1 MSNLIQALEQ
11 SEQQHQQSRY
21 DELHSHTPKTS
32 QVTHSRSMS
41 GLLVAMVL
49 GVPMI
54 TGSVATYLDY
64 QSKLSFAL
72 SQPSVEEVVIETPID
87 YTIERNVSPTDL
99 KSTRLAVN
107 VEESK
112 PVIESRATQQVKPQ
126 EMAKESGSSSDSL
139 DFSQLDL
146 SGLSS
151 ELALQVESALNNSNQ
166 SQQAQPNAS
175 SGVSYLEREASKWIG
190 KLPALDFQTHNYT
203 SSETKRWVKVNGVE
217 FVQGDSIN
225 EEILL
230 LEIAPRYSVIRFRG
244 ELIQIPALYDWQG

>member
-11 SEQQHQQSRY
+11 SELQHQQSRY
-21 DELHSHTPKTS
+21 DELHSHTPKTEHA
-32 QVTHSRSMS
+32 THNRSIS

-49 GVPMI
+49 GVPII

-64 QSKLSFAL
+64 QSKLSLAL
-72 SQPSVEEVVIETPID
+72 SQPSVEEVVVETPID
-87 YTIERNVSPTDL
+87 YTIERNVLPAEL
-99 KSTRLAVN
+99 KSTRIAVN

-112 PVIESRATQQVKPQ
+112 PVIEPRASQQAKPRPM
-126 EMAKESGSSSDSL
+126 EVTGTSNESL
-139 DFSQLDL
+139 DLSQLDL

-166 SQQAQPNAS
+166 SQQTQPSTS
-175 SGVSYLEREASKWIG
+175 SDISHLEREASKWIG

-203 SSETKRWVKVNGVE
+203 SNETKRWVKVNGVE